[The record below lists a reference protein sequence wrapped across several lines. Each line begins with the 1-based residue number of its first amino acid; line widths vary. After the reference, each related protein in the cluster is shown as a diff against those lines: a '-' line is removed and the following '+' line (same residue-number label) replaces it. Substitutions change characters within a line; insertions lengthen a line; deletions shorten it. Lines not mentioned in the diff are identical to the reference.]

1 MACKGCKNKPI
12 TDLKDIPV
20 KKEKK
25 EKFLLVIIVAYTLLA
40 IYGLVRLILDIR
52 NLFM

>member
-12 TDLKDIPV
+12 SDLKEIPV

-25 EKFLLVIIVAYTLLA
+25 EKLLLVVIIGYTLLA
-40 IYGLVRLILDIR
+40 IYGLVRLILDIK
-52 NLFM
+52 NLFI